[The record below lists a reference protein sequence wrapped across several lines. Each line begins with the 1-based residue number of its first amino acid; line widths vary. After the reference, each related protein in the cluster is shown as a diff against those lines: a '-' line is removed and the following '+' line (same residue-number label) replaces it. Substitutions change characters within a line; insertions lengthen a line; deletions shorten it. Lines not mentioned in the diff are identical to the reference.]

1 MSRVP
6 IRLGGAL
13 YERDRRLDARADDAT
28 GRERDAHLIVLNIVA
43 DRARARI
50 ARSMDARC
58 ATRRAASSRRRVRT
72 SSRRTF

>member
-6 IRLGGAL
+6 IRLGGAR

-50 ARSMDARC
+50 ARSMDAR
-58 ATRRAASSRRRVRT
+58 
-72 SSRRTF
+72 

>member
-6 IRLGGAL
+6 IRLGGAHD
-13 YERDRRLDARADDAT
+13 ERDRRLDARADDAT

-50 ARSMDARC
+50 ARSMDAR
-58 ATRRAASSRRRVRT
+58 
-72 SSRRTF
+72 